1 MAADGICGL
10 GGLLS
15 CSEGRSASRQPHRC
29 NHRCCSGGGGDCHTR
44 RVRGGYDLPLASCG
58 DCQLAVGVGVGR
70 RPYSVLRVRPHV
82 LYRGSALRGALTFQP
97 QFG

>member
-58 DCQLAVGVGVGR
+58 DCQLAVGVGVLGR
-70 RPYSVLRVRPHV
+70 AIGQAPANQPTANRPRGRPWSKRIVH
-82 LYRGSALRGALTFQP
+82 RD
-97 QFG
+97 